1 MNKTGLLLALLLL
14 AGAGYAVFGLTQ
26 PNEMAGHSMTPP
38 DTSELA
44 EGAPIVE
51 VALPDGLSQDA
62 RIGQRG
68 FEAKCA
74 SCHGRNAAGR
84 NGVAPPLVHEIYEPG
99 HHSDHAFVLATQNGV
114 RSHHWRFGN
123 MPPIEGVTPA
133 DAGYIATYVRELQ
146 EANGIY

>member
-1 MNKTGLLLALLLL
+1 MNKIGILLVVLLV
-14 AGAGYAVFGLTQ
+14 AGAGLFLSGLMR
-26 PNEMAGHSMTPP
+26 PDEMAGRSTSPT
-38 DTSELA
+38 DTGELA